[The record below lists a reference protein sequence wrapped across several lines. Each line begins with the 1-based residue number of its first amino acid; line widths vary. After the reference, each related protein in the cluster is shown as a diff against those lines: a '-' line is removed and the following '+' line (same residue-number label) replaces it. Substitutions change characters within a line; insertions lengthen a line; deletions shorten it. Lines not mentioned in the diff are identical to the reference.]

1 MGAFLRLYSF
11 LSQIF
16 DYGNTDI
23 EKRAA
28 SSTAA

>member
-1 MGAFLRLYSF
+1 MGAFQRMYSF

-23 EKRAA
+23 EKRFMFYGG
-28 SSTAA
+28 